1 MVEKKPRLEGK
12 VAIVTGGG
20 AREQGPK
27 SGVGRAIS
35 ITFAREGAKIVVS
48 DKILGNAEQTV
59 AAIREE
65 GGEAVAV
72 AADVTRADDCR
83 RTADAAIEHFG
94 RLDTLVNN
102 AAIYIPEGNVVD
114 TPEETWDLI
123 MGINLKG
130 MMLSAKYA
138 IPRMIETG
146 GGSVINLS
154 SNGGLRAS
162 RNARVTYHTSKGAA
176 IALTTTMAAQ
186 HGRENVRVNCIA
198 PGGIDTPMLAN
209 EAGSPGVKYSP
220 LGTVGT
226 AWDIAWAAVYLASDE
241 ARWVTGILLP
251 VDAGSLVQG
260 AGAAMAYED

>member
-1 MVEKKPRLEGK
+1 M
-12 VAIVTGGG
+12 
-20 AREQGPK
+20 
-27 SGVGRAIS
+27 
-35 ITFAREGAKIVVS
+35 
-48 DKILGNAEQTV
+48 
-59 AAIREE
+59 
-65 GGEAVAV
+65 

-198 PGGIDTPMLAN
+198 PGGIDTPH
-209 EAGSPGVKYSP
+209 AGQRGRVSRSEIQPPGYRGHG
-220 LGTVGT
+220 LGHRLGGGVPGQRRG
-226 AWDIAWAAVYLASDE
+226 ALGHRHSAAGG
-241 ARWVTGILLP
+241 RGQP
-251 VDAGSLVQG
+251 G
-260 AGAAMAYED
+260 AGCRGRHGLRGLSASPSLEFTEEA

>member
-1 MVEKKPRLEGK
+1 MAERKPRLEGK

-48 DKILGNAEQTV
+48 DKVLGNAEQTV

-72 AADVTRADDCR
+72 EADVTKADDCR

-102 AAIYIPEGNVVD
+102 AAIFIPEHDVVD

-123 MGINLKG
+123 MDINLKG

-138 IPRMIETG
+138 IPRMIESG
-146 GGSVINLS
+146 GGSVINLAS
-154 SNGGLRAS
+154 GGGLRAS
-162 RNARVTYHTSKGAA
+162 RDARVTYHTSKGAA

-186 HGRENVRVNCIA
+186 HGWENVRVNCIA
-198 PGGIDTPMLAN
+198 PGGIDTVMAAN
-209 EAGSPGVKYSP
+209 EADSPSVRSTP

-226 AWDIAWAAVYLASDE
+226 AWDVAWAAVYLASNE
-241 ARWVTGILLP
+241 ARWVTGVLLP
-251 VDAGSLVQG
+251 VDGGSLVQS
-260 AGAAMAYED
+260 AGAAAAYKE